1 MLSITH
7 SLQLYNMK
15 RQMNV
20 VEVEDKTRKVD
31 AILYNLLGEYLED
44 GMDPHAKRKFQRW
57 FTLQKHEMFG
67 ETLEIKRSV
76 YEER

>member
-1 MLSITH
+1 
-7 SLQLYNMK
+7 
-15 RQMNV
+15 
-20 VEVEDKTRKVD
+20 
-31 AILYNLLGEYLED
+31 
-44 GMDPHAKRKFQRW
+44 MDPHAKRKFQRW